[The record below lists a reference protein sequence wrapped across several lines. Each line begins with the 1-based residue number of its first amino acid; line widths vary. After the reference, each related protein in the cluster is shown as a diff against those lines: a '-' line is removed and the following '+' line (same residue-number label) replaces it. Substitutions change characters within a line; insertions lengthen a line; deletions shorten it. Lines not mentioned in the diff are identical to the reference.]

1 MMNLILILAFSA
13 VLPSSIVCGTIART
27 SSDMKAR
34 PPILNQSLPPSPLL
48 ASHSKNY
55 NSSHPASRNLDAR
68 EKREIPAEANDVL
81 FPDYR
86 ISEMMPKRAAAG
98 LNKIIYVLRN
108 SFDKAAP
115 SSPENDENDNFS
127 GDINRALV
135 RGSSVDRFPAALVER
150 RGQAAQKD
158 RKIYLRCYFNA
169 VSCFRKKK

>member
-115 SSPENDENDNFS
+115 SSPEND
-127 GDINRALV
+127 
-135 RGSSVDRFPAALVER
+135 FPAALVER